1 MNLFDKVMKGAMMR
15 RMGDLTMVTFGTR
28 GGSMM
33 VASMDFQSARKWA
46 QQKSASGND
55 ARDFQ
60 QLLARLECFVA
71 RYGSGLASRGNR
83 AQLLALA
90 RAMQNLGYNH
100 EDWSFPREVADE
112 LHQRC
117 ELAEAGESYGSIVAT
132 CAATLLVEEKGGQ
145 GEPQIDYHSVVLDP
159 TEEFIAEQTKFMDYV
174 YTVREINR

>member
-46 QQKSASGND
+46 QQKTASGND

-60 QLLARLECFVA
+60 LLLNRMECFVA
-71 RYGSGLASRGNR
+71 RYGSGLASRGSR
-83 AQLLALA
+83 TQLLALA

-100 EDWSFPREVADE
+100 EDWSFPRDVADE
-112 LHQRC
+112 LRRRPGDADDASSADQ
-117 ELAEAGESYGSIVAT
+117 S
-132 CAATLLVEEKGGQ
+132 
-145 GEPQIDYHSVVLDP
+145 
-159 TEEFIAEQTKFMDYV
+159 
-174 YTVREINR
+174 